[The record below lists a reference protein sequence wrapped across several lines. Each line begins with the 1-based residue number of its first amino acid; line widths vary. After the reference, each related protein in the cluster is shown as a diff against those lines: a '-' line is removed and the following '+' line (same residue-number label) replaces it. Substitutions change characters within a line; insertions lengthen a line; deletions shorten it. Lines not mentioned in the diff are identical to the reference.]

1 MAPRRTE
8 VEIDALYEIGKL
20 LSLSPDP
27 NKAFTSALNV
37 LGLYLGMENGT
48 LSLFDPVTGEIFIEA
63 APEMRD
69 EERILGRLRPGEGII
84 GRIFATG
91 MPAVVTDIAEEPLF
105 LNRTGSWR
113 NLREDPRAFIGVPIQ
128 DGRAV
133 LGVLT
138 IDRRHRDGPLAF
150 DRDVRLLTSV
160 GHLVAARVRLM
171 QLENTHRR
179 AALDV
184 PPVVSEPLAF
194 PGILGG
200 SARIRAVTSLAA
212 RVARSRATVFIRGE
226 SGTGKELFAKA
237 IHEASPRAER
247 AFVALNCA
255 AIPDSLIESELFGHE
270 KGAFTGAGALHAGRF
285 EQADGGTLFL
295 DEVGELSLAAQA
307 KLLRALQERQ
317 FERLG
322 GRKTVTVDVRLVAA
336 TNRDIEQ
343 MVRSGQF
350 RLDLYHR
357 LSVVAV
363 ELPPLRE
370 RPEDIPVLADHFLRE
385 LAEENCRTLELL
397 PDGLDVLTE
406 CRFTGNVRQLRN
418 CLERAVVASEGRTL
432 GRRDFPCAADG
443 HAACLLER
451 LVDPVPTSAAASP
464 ASGAKPAGTSQSTAP
479 PPAPRPAPPPA
490 PEPVGERERV
500 VAALERCGWV
510 QAKAARMLG
519 MTVRQLAYRVRKFE
533 ITLERL

>member
-8 VEIDALYEIGKL
+8 LELEALYEIGKL
-20 LSLSPDP
+20 LSLSTDP
-27 NKAFTSALNV
+27 NKAFTSALTVLSQV
-37 LGLYLGMENGT
+37 LGLENGT
-48 LSLFDPVTGEIFIEA
+48 LSLFDPVTGDIFIEA
-63 APEMRD
+63 APQMRD
-69 EERILGRLRPGEGII
+69 EQRILGRLRPGEGII

-91 MPAVVTDIAEEPLF
+91 MPAIVPDIGEEPLF

-113 NLREDPRAFIGVPIQ
+113 NLREDPRALLGVPLR

-133 LGVLT
+133 LGVMT
-138 IDRRHRDGPLAF
+138 VDRRHADAPFSL
-150 DRDVRLLTSV
+150 DRDLRVLTAAS
-160 GHLVAARVRLM
+160 HLAAARVRLM

-179 AALDV
+179 NAMDV
-184 PPVVSEPLAF
+184 PPVAAEPLAF

-200 SARIRAVTSLAA
+200 SARIREVTTLAA

-237 IHEASPRAER
+237 IHEASPRSER

-255 AIPDSLIESELFGHE
+255 AIPESLIESELFGHE

-307 KLLRALQERQ
+307 KLLRAIQERQ

-336 TNRDIEQ
+336 TNRDIER
-343 MVRSGQF
+343 MVRGGEF

-363 ELPPLRE
+363 VLPPLRE

-385 LAEENCRTLELL
+385 LAEENGRTLELL
-397 PDGLDVLTE
+397 PEGLDVLTE

-418 CLERAVVASEGRTL
+418 CLERAVVASEGRLL

-451 LVDPVPTSAAASP
+451 LVDPVIAAPAREPPRLPERAAPAVPASP
-464 ASGAKPAGTSQSTAP
+464 ASRTAAP
-479 PPAPRPAPPPA
+479 PLAVTPD
-490 PEPVGERERV
+490 GEREQV

-510 QAKAARMLG
+510 QAKAARLLG
-519 MTVRQLAYRVRKFE
+519 MTVRQLAYRVRKFG